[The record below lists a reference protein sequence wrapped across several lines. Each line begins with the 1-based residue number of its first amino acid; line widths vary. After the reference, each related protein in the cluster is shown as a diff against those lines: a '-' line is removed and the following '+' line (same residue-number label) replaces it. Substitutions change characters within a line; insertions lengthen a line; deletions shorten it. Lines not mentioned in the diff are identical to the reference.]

1 MIRQG
6 LVICLALFAC
16 SQKSAPPAAAP
27 SGGLPPLDDNTAQMP
42 ASHGSDPQLPAGHPQ
57 LPAGHPAVPSGSMG
71 AGSMG
76 EGTENFDPSAQPID
90 PTKIL
95 AGKIELGSKVRAN
108 VKPDDIIF
116 LSVRQS
122 QDGMPGQILA
132 VDRFTAKAFP
142 IEFLVDGHKAMVPG
156 TDFKGKVIISARVDK
171 DGDAMTKNPG
181 DVEGKIVTEI
191 PNKRVVVTL
200 DTVLQ

>member
-1 MIRQG
+1 MG
-6 LVICLALFAC
+6 
-16 SQKSAPPAAAP
+16 
-27 SGGLPPLDDNTAQMP
+27 DDN
-42 ASHGSDPQLPAGHPQ
+42 S
-57 LPAGHPAVPSGSMG
+57 
-71 AGSMG
+71 
-76 EGTENFDPSAQPID
+76 NFDPSAQPID

-95 AGKIELGSKVRAN
+95 SGKIEIGAKVRDS
-108 VKPDDIIF
+108 VKPGDIIF

-132 VDRFTAKAFP
+132 VDRFEAKAFP
-142 IEFLVDGHKAMVPG
+142 ISFLVDGHKAMVPG
-156 TDFKGKVIISARVDK
+156 TEFKGKVIISARVDK

-181 DVEGKIVTEI
+181 DVEGKIITEI